1 MIATKAGATLLGDDP
16 PALPRPAVL
25 VTGASSG
32 IGYATA
38 IRLAR
43 RGTIVF
49 AGVRRQSDAETI
61 AREGGIN
68 VRPLILDITD
78 SESIVRAKTAIS
90 RASDVSLVGLVN
102 NAGVAIAGPLEVLP
116 IEALRRQFDVNFFGT
131 IETTQA
137 FLPALRETGGRIVN
151 VSSIGGKLAAPFVG
165 AYASSKFALEAASDA
180 LRVEL
185 RPFGVAVALI
195 EPGAVKTPIWSRSAD
210 TSLRLFDA
218 LPPAARLAYDDMIR
232 NMQRVAQQ
240 MEKRGIPPERVAAA
254 IERALFAA
262 RPRARYLVGT
272 DARLRL
278 LVAHLPDGLR
288 DRIVAAFVGAP
299 RPKREAPPSKAPQ
312 AVAVGTKRS
321 AH

>member
-1 MIATKAGATLLGDDP
+1 MIATKAGASLLGDEP
-16 PALPRPAVL
+16 PALPRAAVL

-49 AGVRRQSDAETI
+49 AGVRRQTDAETI
-61 AREGGIN
+61 AREGGLN
-68 VRPLILDITD
+68 VRPLVLDITD
-78 SESIVRAKTAIS
+78 SESIARAKTAIS
-90 RASDVSLVGLVN
+90 RASDVTLVGLVN
-102 NAGVAIAGPLEVLP
+102 NAGVAVAGPLELLP
-116 IEALRRQFDVNFFGT
+116 IEALRRQFDVYFFGT

-137 FLPALRETGGRIVN
+137 FLPILRETGGRIVN

-195 EPGAVKTPIWSRSAD
+195 EPGAVKTPIWSRSAEA
-210 TSLRLFDA
+210 SLRIFDA
-218 LPPAARLAYDDMIR
+218 LPPAARSVYDDMIR
-232 NMQRVAQQ
+232 NMQRISQQ

-254 IERALFAA
+254 IERALFSP
-262 RPRARYLVGT
+262 RPRARYLVGR
-272 DARLRL
+272 DARVRL
-278 LVAHLPDGLR
+278 LVARLPEGIR
-288 DRIVAAFVGAP
+288 DRIVAAVVGSP
-299 RPKREAPPSKAPQ
+299 PKPKREEPQ
-312 AVAVGTKRS
+312 KVAVSAKRP
-321 AH
+321 AN

>member
-1 MIATKAGATLLGDDP
+1 L
-16 PALPRPAVL
+16 
-25 VTGASSG
+25 
-32 IGYATA
+32 
-38 IRLAR
+38 
-43 RGTIVF
+43 
-49 AGVRRQSDAETI
+49 
-61 AREGGIN
+61 
-68 VRPLILDITD
+68 RPLILDITD
-78 SESIVRAKTAIS
+78 SESILRAKTAIA

-137 FLPALRETGGRIVN
+137 FLPALREAGGRIVN

-210 TSLRLFDA
+210 ASLRLFDA

-232 NMQRVAQQ
+232 NMQRVSQQ

-278 LVAHLPDGLR
+278 LVAHLPDGVR
-288 DRIVAAFVGAP
+288 DRIVAAFVGAPP

-312 AVAVGTKRS
+312 AVPVATKRS